1 MKGRARL
8 GLAVN
13 VDTSLKKEPAEM
25 EKAGK
30 ALSAGALLRILAV
43 CWGQMTSHLCP
54 PMMRQCLILLT
65 LCRRPVPSFPSCY
78 FV

>member
-25 EKAGK
+25 EKADK
-30 ALSAGALLRILAV
+30 A
-43 CWGQMTSHLCP
+43 
-54 PMMRQCLILLT
+54 
-65 LCRRPVPSFPSCY
+65 F
-78 FV
+78 